1 MAFAGGWGAREVTN
15 NRLIDR
21 WGHLRFWGLGEP
33 HQLSSRCSWMRL
45 RAAIPI
51 GYAALRCTSNLRTS
65 QRSTRVRFA
74 VSA

>member
-33 HQLSSRCSWMRL
+33 HQLSSRFSWMRL

-51 GYAALRCTSNLRTS
+51 GYAALR
-65 QRSTRVRFA
+65 
-74 VSA
+74 